1 MSSAWDS
8 WLIFFDIL
16 DSWPTIQFKDFD
28 SRPFEYLISLEMALC
43 SAIGMLLIAYFIIVM
58 MMSWSRRYISISIW
72 IGIWAGANELIL
84 KQLFKQPRPEL
95 SCTLINYILYF
106 NIWNAIRTFSSC
118 GNISCICNY
127 GIHREAKYWFLEYC
141 YFLTLFTKYG
151 I

>member
-95 SCTLINYILYF
+95 SCTLINYFLYF
-106 NIWNAIRTFSSC
+106 NIWDAI
-118 GNISCICNY
+118 
-127 GIHREAKYWFLEYC
+127 
-141 YFLTLFTKYG
+141 
-151 I
+151 